1 MGTRSLTGKLSEQL
15 VEAIKRSLPG
25 ILKQVEEKLNGLKE
39 ELDDMGVPPPASSR
53 EKSNYLMTLIADFA
67 SDYKNTLSGRYVASA
82 KNQEEIGKGAV
93 IKSKFRN
100 IFNEFMDSKYKCSA
114 DYDDD
119 FVKGSLRSHQGD
131 QISGFPSMECFRS
144 LLIPQIAKLKD
155 PIYTTLDEVYQELL
169 ELAAELNNKVFYRFP
184 DLLSIVTEV
193 TSKKLGDLK
202 EQT

>member
-1 MGTRSLTGKLSEQL
+1 MTGKLSEQL

-25 ILKQVEEKLNGLKE
+25 ILKQVEEKLNALKE

-67 SDYKNTLSGRYVASA
+67 NDYKNTLSGRYVASA

-100 IFNEFMDSKYKCSA
+100 IFQDFMDVKYKCSA
-114 DYDDD
+114 DYDDE

-144 LLIPQIAKLKD
+144 LLVPQIAKLKD

-169 ELAAELNNKVFYRFP
+169 ELAAELNNKVFSRFP
-184 DLLSIVTEV
+184 DLLGIVTDV

-202 EQT
+202 DQT

>member
-1 MGTRSLTGKLSEQL
+1 MTGKLSEQL

-144 LLIPQIAKLKD
+144 LLVPQIAKLKD
-155 PIYTTLDEVYQELL
+155 PIYTTLDEIYQELL